1 MKESDLATP
10 EIIKKQYR
18 LFALKYHPDKN
29 KEENACETFQKI
41 NEAYCILCNSNLD
54 ANGMEEEDEQQE
66 QEQETGNIK
75 RVKKFEIFLKLF
87 LNHILKNNVNQQ
99 IIQMIVSNVLNMC
112 DSKSLEY
119 LKNVDLPLLNKI
131 YSLLHKY
138 RPYLHISTSY
148 LEKIKI
154 MVKEKENEE
163 LSNKGGETSSS
174 STSNTSMGVNPE
186 YIYCEKII
194 LHPWLYDLL
203 NGNVYKLVYNDE
215 TYMVPLWHHELVYET
230 SIGDLLVNCIP
241 ELPENMTLDEN
252 DDLHIELQ
260 IKIESI
266 LDKTHIPYRWNIYTW
281 EIPTE
286 KLKYVT
292 TCQIVVTENTG
303 TRKIKEED
311 DYNIENKN
319 SIFWH
324 IYLSL

>member
-41 NEAYCILCNSNLD
+41 NEAYCILCNSSD
-54 ANGMEEEDEQQE
+54 YTNGMEAEEEE
-66 QEQETGNIK
+66 QEQETGNVK

-99 IIQMIVSNVLNMC
+99 IIYMIVSNVLNMC
-112 DSKSLEY
+112 ETKSLDY
-119 LKNVDLPLLNKI
+119 LKNVDFPLLNKI
-131 YSLLHKY
+131 YTLLHKY
-138 RPYLHISTSY
+138 QPYLHISVSY
-148 LEKIKI
+148 LEKIKM
-154 MVKEKENEE
+154 MVKEKENED
-163 LSNKGGETSSS
+163 LSNKSMN
-174 STSNTSMGVNPE
+174 TSNRSDNHG

-194 LHPWLYDLL
+194 LHPWLSDLL
-203 NGNVYKLVYNDE
+203 EGNVYKLVYNDE

-230 SIGDLLVNCIP
+230 SIGDLLVSCIP
-241 ELPENMTLDEN
+241 ELPENMRLDEN
-252 DDLHIELQ
+252 YDLHIELQ
-260 IKIESI
+260 MKIESI
-266 LDKTHIPYRWNIYTW
+266 LDKAHIPYSWNSYNW

-286 KLKYVT
+286 TLKCVS